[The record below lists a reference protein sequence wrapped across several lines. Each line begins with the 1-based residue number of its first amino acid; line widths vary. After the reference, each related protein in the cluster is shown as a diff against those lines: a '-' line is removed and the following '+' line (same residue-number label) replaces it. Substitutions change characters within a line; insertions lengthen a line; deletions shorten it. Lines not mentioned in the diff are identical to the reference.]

1 MTTPTHLTILS
12 TLERL
17 EVANAHHVAHELVVA
32 LLTAKQRQVYD
43 LLPNKTALIERR
55 TGRDVYSTLLELREK
70 GLAERKNGKWVRI
83 TETPCNTA
91 QNNS

>member
-12 TLERL
+12 TLNRL

-43 LLPNKTALIERR
+43 LLPNTAAFLVRHLR
-55 TGRDVYSTLLELREK
+55 RDVYGTLMELREK
-70 GLAERKNGKWVRI
+70 GLAERENGKWVRI